1 MPIEQRLTA
10 FPSVLW
16 RTLKSVPSSLPPTI
30 FDVAPAEPHGLRRHF
45 EPTARYWLRTEVHVH
60 ALAVAASVLLSFF
73 PFLIVMTSLCKYGL
87 HWKGA
92 VSAIY
97 LALND
102 YLPGDMGSFIRRN
115 LVAVVESRG
124 PMQITSIVLLLLTA
138 NGIFEPME
146 VALNTVW
153 GVKENRSYLKNQ
165 LLSLGLI
172 FLCGGLALF
181 SFILTALNQQYL
193 GSFLGFGSALPPIVN
208 LALFKIAAVP
218 ISMLALFFVYWLL
231 PNRRVP
237 PLRVAP
243 VAILVGLAI
252 ELLKYLN
259 LLAWP
264 LLKERLQNE
273 YGPFYISVT
282 IVLFSFLSAMIILAG
297 AEWAARDVPMQ
308 QPETVKYGDAH
319 EKLEEDRGGE
329 STPDSRA

>member
-1 MPIEQRLTA
+1 MNFDA
-10 FPSVLW
+10 GPS
-16 RTLKSVPSSLPPTI
+16 
-30 FDVAPAEPHGLRRHF
+30 EPHGLRRHLA
-45 EPTARYWLRTEVHVH
+45 PTVRYWMRTEVHVH

-73 PFLIVMTSLCKYGL
+73 PFLIVMISLCRYGL
-87 HWKGA
+87 HWRAA
-92 VSAIY
+92 VNAIY
-97 LALND
+97 IALND
-102 YLPGDMGSFIRRN
+102 YFPGDMGAFIRRN

-124 PMQITSIVLLLLTA
+124 PMQITSTVLLLITA

-146 VALNTVW
+146 VALNGVW

-172 FLCGGLALF
+172 FLCGGLVLL

-193 GSFLGFGSALPPIVN
+193 GSFFGLGSALPIWIN
-208 LALFKIAAVP
+208 RALFKIAAVP
-218 ISMLALFFVYWLL
+218 ASILALFFVYWLL

-252 ELLKYLN
+252 ELLKYIN
-259 LLAWP
+259 LLTWP
-264 LLKERLQNE
+264 LLKEKLQNE

-282 IVLFSFLSAMIILAG
+282 IVLLSFLAAMIVLAG
-297 AEWAARDVPMQ
+297 AEWAARQAPIES
-308 QPETVKYGDAH
+308 PNIPAEFVKYSNAH

-329 STPDSRA
+329 RTPHTGT

>member
-1 MPIEQRLTA
+1 M
-10 FPSVLW
+10 
-16 RTLKSVPSSLPPTI
+16 I
-30 FDVAPAEPHGLRRHF
+30 FDATPPEPRGLGRHF
-45 EPTARYWLRTEVHVH
+45 APTARYWMRTEVHVH

-73 PFLIVMTSLCKYGL
+73 PFLIVMISLCRYGL
-87 HWKGA
+87 HWQAA
-92 VSAIY
+92 VNAIF

-102 YLPGDMGSFIRRN
+102 YFPGEVGGFIKRN
-115 LVAVVESRG
+115 LDAVVRSRG
-124 PMQITSIVLLLLTA
+124 PMQITSIVLLLITA

-146 VALNTVW
+146 VALNGVW
-153 GVKENRSYLKNQ
+153 GVRENRSYLKNQ

-172 FLCGGLALF
+172 FLCGGLVLL

-193 GSFLGFGSALPPIVN
+193 GSFLGFGGALPVWVN

-218 ISMLALFFVYWLL
+218 VSMLALFFVYWLL
-231 PNRRVP
+231 PNRPVP

-259 LLAWP
+259 LLTWP
-264 LLKERLQNE
+264 LLKEKLQNE

-282 IVLFSFLSAMIILAG
+282 IVLFSFLSAMIVLAG
-297 AEWAARDVPMQ
+297 AELAARKTPMQ
-308 QPETVKYGDAH
+308 PAEDPAVPVEYSNAH

-329 STPDSRA
+329 RAPHSRV